1 MRQNG
6 RIELVSDYLTE
17 AVIVKQKHKFESAWR
32 VAKTG
37 GANCGLHPLIHTFIK
52 FNLAH
57 NAVGGQVNEVEK
69 EAPTDQLW
77 PMGAEIR

>member
-37 GANCGLHPLIHTFIK
+37 GANFRLHPLIHTSLEFSLVLDFENK
-52 FNLAH
+52 KSGASES
-57 NAVGGQVNEVEK
+57 EV
-69 EAPTDQLW
+69 LF
-77 PMGAEIR
+77 EISI